1 MMRTKLKGTITPEQ
15 AIRRTPYVFVY
26 GTLKK
31 GHGNNYLLAEA
42 TFIGRGKTLK
52 RFRLFDVGFPYA
64 VPSEKGARVIGE
76 VYKVEDAEIF
86 QALDWL
92 EGYPTHYKRQVI
104 KVELDNGQVV
114 EAWIY
119 YTNEPEGQ
127 EIQPI
132 NGEVGWQEGFPYK
145 DEF

>member
-1 MMRTKLKGTITPEQ
+1 MATVRTRETITPEG
-15 AIRRTPYVFVY
+15 AVKRCPYVFVY

-31 GHGNNYLLAEA
+31 GHGNNYLLQEAEYL
-42 TFIGRGKTLK
+42 GKAITYK

-64 VPSEKGARVIGE
+64 VPSKDGARIRGE
-76 VYKVEDAEIF
+76 VYKVNPEIM

-92 EGYPTHYKRQVI
+92 EGFPTHYKRQII
-104 KVELDNGQVV
+104 KVELENGEVI

-119 YTNEPEGQ
+119 YTKEPRGD

-132 NGEVGWQEGFPYK
+132 NDIVEWGEGYPYV
-145 DEF
+145 ER

>member
-1 MMRTKLKGTITPEQ
+1 MRRRTETITPEG
-15 AIRRTPYVFVY
+15 AIKKCPYVFVY

-42 TFIGRGKTLK
+42 KYIGRGKTKK

-64 VPSEKGARVIGE
+64 VPSEDGARVIGE
-76 VYKVEDAEIF
+76 VYKVESPEIM

-92 EGYPTHYKRQVI
+92 EGFPTHYKRQI
-104 KVELDNGQVV
+104 IPVELENGKIVK
-114 EAWIY
+114 AWIY
-119 YTNEPEGQ
+119 YVKEPYGD

-132 NGEVGWQEGFPYK
+132 NGEVGWGEGFPYK
-145 DEF
+145 EE